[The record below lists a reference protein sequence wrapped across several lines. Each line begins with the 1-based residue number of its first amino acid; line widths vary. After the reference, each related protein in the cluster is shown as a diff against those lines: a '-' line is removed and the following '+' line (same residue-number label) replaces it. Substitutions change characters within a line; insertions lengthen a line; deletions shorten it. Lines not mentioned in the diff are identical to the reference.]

1 MWKMNEF
8 DDDFEDGV
16 YAVPN
21 SQKIKVR
28 ALWNFCKE
36 RNITPSE
43 LNEEEMQ
50 QFLETKNTIK
60 KETNS

>member
-1 MWKMNEF
+1 MYKVNKF

-16 YAVPN
+16 YAIPGY
-21 SQKIKVR
+21 QKIKVR

-43 LNEEEMQ
+43 LSEKEMQ
-50 QFLETKNTIK
+50 QFLETKKTIR
-60 KETNS
+60 KEINS

>member
-1 MWKMNEF
+1 MNKF

-16 YAVPN
+16 YAVPGR
-21 SQKIKVR
+21 QKIKVR

-36 RNITPSE
+36 RNIPPSE
-43 LNEEEMQ
+43 LNEEEMR
-50 QFLETKNTIK
+50 QFLETKKTIE

>member
-1 MWKMNEF
+1 MNEF

-16 YAVPN
+16 YAVPVR
-21 SQKIKVR
+21 QKIKVR
-28 ALWNFCKE
+28 ALWNFCQE

-50 QFLETKNTIK
+50 QFLETKKTTK

>member
-1 MWKMNEF
+1 MNKF

-16 YAVPN
+16 YAIP
-21 SQKIKVR
+21 SYQKIKVR
-28 ALWNFCKE
+28 ALWNFCQE

-50 QFLETKNTIK
+50 QFLETKKTTK

>member
-1 MWKMNEF
+1 MNKF

-16 YAVPN
+16 YAIPGY
-21 SQKIKVR
+21 QKIKVR

-43 LNEEEMQ
+43 LSEEEMQ
-50 QFLETKNTIK
+50 QFLETKKNY
-60 KETNS
+60 

>member
-1 MWKMNEF
+1 MNKF
-8 DDDFEDGV
+8 DDGFEDGV
-16 YAVPN
+16 YAVPGH
-21 SQKIKVR
+21 QKIKVR
-28 ALWNFCKE
+28 ALWNFCQE

-50 QFLETKNTIK
+50 QFLETK